1 MTLHYR
7 ALPFVALLALVTGSA
22 FSQTPCSSG
31 SAAGYPCMNTTLLS
45 AMTPIE
51 LGAAPSEASLNDVWG
66 WTDPDSGIEYAL
78 VGRRDGVSFVDIS
91 DPLNP
96 RVVANLPT
104 QTRATSWRD
113 IKVYQNHAYVVA
125 DNALEHGM
133 QVFDLT
139 RLRGMSGDI
148 QVVSPDTVYSGF
160 ASSHNVV
167 INEDSGFA
175 YAVGSS
181 GGTSCAGGLHMIDIS
196 EPTNPVFVGCQ
207 TDATIGRGYTHDAQ
221 CVIYH
226 GPDTEHVGK
235 EICFN
240 ANEAGVNIADVSDKE
255 HPATLS
261 FVTYPTAQYV
271 HQGWLTEDHKYYY
284 QDDELD
290 ELRAGTNT
298 KTMIWDV
305 TDLDDPVLVKAF
317 DQGTSN
323 IDHNLYVRGD
333 LLFEANYRAG
343 MRIYDIS
350 DRENPVLV
358 SYFDTYPSDDDPQFS
373 GAWSVYPYFNSGNI
387 VINGFGGFF
396 IVRTPVLAALDHG
409 IEPDAPGSVD
419 VFPNPFVESATVRV
433 RQNSTGPLRV
443 DVHDILGRRVATLFD
458 GAVRADETIELD
470 LDGTNLPAG
479 QYLIVATAPSGR
491 VVRNMTKGN

>member
-1 MTLHYR
+1 MRLLSRTFSLTL
-7 ALPFVALLALVTGSA
+7 LLALIAGDA
-22 FSQTPCSSG
+22 MSQTPCASG
-31 SAAGYPCMNTTLLS
+31 SAAGYPCLNTTLLS
-45 AMTPIE
+45 TMTPEE
-51 LGAAPSEASLNDVWG
+51 LGASPDQAGLNDVWG
-66 WTDPDSGIEYAL
+66 WEDPETGIEYAL

-91 DPLNP
+91 DPVNP

-104 QTRATSWRD
+104 NTVGSSWRD
-113 IKVYQNHAYVVA
+113 IKVYQDHAYVVA
-125 DNALEHGM
+125 DNAQAHGM

-139 RLRGMSGDI
+139 RLRGMNGDT
-148 QVVSPDTVYSGF
+148 QVVAPDTTYSGI
-160 ASSHNVV
+160 SSAHNLV

-175 YAVGSS
+175 YSVGSS
-181 GGTSCAGGLHMIDIS
+181 GATSCAGGLHMIDIS
-196 EPTNPVFVGCQ
+196 DPGNPVFVGCQ

-226 GPDTEHVGK
+226 GPDSEHAGK

-240 ANEAGVNIADVSDKE
+240 ANEAGVNVADVTDKQN
-255 HPATLS
+255 PATLS

-290 ELRAGTNT
+290 ELRNGTNT

-333 LLFEANYRAG
+333 LLFESNYTAG

-358 SYFDTYPSDDDPQFS
+358 ASFDTYPADDNPQFK
-373 GAWSVYPYFNSGNI
+373 GAWSVYPYFRSGNI
-387 VINGFGGFF
+387 PINGFGGFF
-396 IVRTPVLAALDHG
+396 VVRTPVLADVDDTVQPVAIG
-409 IEPDAPGSVD
+409 SIES
-419 VFPNPFVESATVRV
+419 FPNPFVESTTIRVRV
-433 RQNSTGPLRV
+433 QAPGHLRV
-443 DVHDILGRRVATLFD
+443 NVHDLLGRTVATLFD
-458 GAVRADETIELD
+458 GSARPNESIELAV
-470 LDGTNLPAG
+470 DGSTLPAG
-479 QYLIVATAPSGR
+479 QYLIVATTPSGR
-491 VVRNMTKGN
+491 VVKNMTKGN